1 MQVEL
6 SNEELGIIIAAL
18 VKEIYELRQKGDT
31 KSEDKLVPIKD
42 YLKQYH
48 MEPSQLL

>member
-6 SNEELGIIIAAL
+6 SNKELDMIIAAL
-18 VKEIYELRQKGDT
+18 IKEIYELRQKGDT

-42 YLKQYH
+42 YLKRYH
-48 MEPSQLL
+48 TE